1 MKEKNL
7 NPTYWPTRRAQTIQS
22 SNERQVILLEVV
34 PLIASEMQ
42 LGRQMILKITITSF
56 IGQSNKLL
64 ERETVQSL
72 THLSLL
78 TEID

>member
-7 NPTYWPTRRAQTIQS
+7 NPTYWPTRRAQMIQS

-56 IGQSNKLL
+56 IGQSNNLL
-64 ERETVQSL
+64 ERETVQWQNSEY
-72 THLSLL
+72 LL
-78 TEID
+78 MIA